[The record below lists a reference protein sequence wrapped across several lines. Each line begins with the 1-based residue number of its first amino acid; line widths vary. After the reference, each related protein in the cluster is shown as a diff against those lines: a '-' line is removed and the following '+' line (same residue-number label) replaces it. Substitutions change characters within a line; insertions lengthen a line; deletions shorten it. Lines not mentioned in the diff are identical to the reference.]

1 MQDTDT
7 RITVSS
13 ISDVSCFNPERVI
26 TIKGNIPNISQAEA
40 EVGTRHQLHSRVI
53 NCNISVSL
61 QVSTKLR
68 AAYETDLAAMTPH
81 SLMFPGLPPAAMM
94 STATISSHPGPAA
107 AAAGP
112 SYTGPG
118 HRGAGPAHAGAG
130 RSQLPASQIPTETTY
145 LYIPN
150 TAVGAIIGRL
160 CILAFK
166 IKDNKM
172 VIII

>member
-1 MQDTDT
+1 M
-7 RITVSS
+7 
-13 ISDVSCFNPERVI
+13 
-26 TIKGNIPNISQAEA
+26 
-40 EVGTRHQLHSRVI
+40 LI
-53 NCNISVSL
+53 NCNICVSL

-118 HRGAGPAHAGAG
+118 HRGAGAGPAHAGAGPGAGAG

-150 TAVGAIIGRL
+150 SAVGAIIGNSHQYIFIPIY
-160 CILAFK
+160 C
-166 IKDNKM
+166 NPEH
-172 VIII
+172 

>member
-1 MQDTDT
+1 MSLPIYLVVQDTDT

-40 EVGTRHQLHSRVI
+40 EVGTTSCTAACSVI
-53 NCNISVSL
+53 VTNINISL

-107 AAAGP
+107 AGP

-118 HRGAGPAHAGAG
+118 HRGAGPAHAGAGHGAGAG

-150 TAVGAIIGRL
+150 TAVGAIIGR
-160 CILAFK
+160 
-166 IKDNKM
+166 
-172 VIII
+172 

>member
-1 MQDTDT
+1 M
-7 RITVSS
+7 
-13 ISDVSCFNPERVI
+13 
-26 TIKGNIPNISQAEA
+26 
-40 EVGTRHQLHSRVI
+40 LI

>member
-40 EVGTRHQLHSRVI
+40 EVGTSCTAACSSIVTNI
-53 NCNISVSL
+53 NISL

-107 AAAGP
+107 AGP

-118 HRGAGPAHAGAG
+118 HRGAGPAHAGAGPGAGAG

-150 TAVGAIIGRL
+150 TAVGAIIGRY
-160 CILAFK
+160 IVTSGF
-166 IKDNKM
+166 
-172 VIII
+172 